1 MTTAELVI
9 ICVTV
14 LALAAIVVF
23 AAGWAPRPRGQRE
36 SVNVGIGAGVVLHL
50 ADGVSLRGVVV
61 EPGWL
66 LRDAEILV
74 GGQGQPVGGQ
84 VRVDPGHVAWWQEL

>member
-23 AAGWAPRPRGQRE
+23 AVGWAPRPRGQRE
-36 SVNVGIGAGVVLHL
+36 SVNVGVGAGVVLHL

-74 GGQGQPVGGQ
+74 GGQ